1 MDFGADRAQKPE
13 RSQRNFV
20 KPWIPEDNGMKTNL
34 MALPVVAGLILAAA
48 PVQAAPQPK
57 VGDLAPLFSG
67 QDQDGKT
74 VALGDVIGKKIV
86 LLYFYPKDFTSGCTK
101 EACGFRDRMDELQK
115 DNVEVVGVSFDSAG
129 SHQKFMTQYKL
140 NFPLLADPDGKIV
153 DLYGV
158 RMDHLNVA
166 HRVSFLI
173 GLDGRIAHGT
183 DAGNPEVHFEQMQ
196 AAIAA
201 LGKK

>member
-1 MDFGADRAQKPE
+1 VKINLIAALAVAVLTWLAVPTRAAQ
-13 RSQRNFV
+13 
-20 KPWIPEDNGMKTNL
+20 I
-34 MALPVVAGLILAAA
+34 
-48 PVQAAPQPK
+48 PK
-57 VGDLAPLFSG
+57 VGDPSPLFTG

-74 VALGDVIGKKIV
+74 VALAGLVGKKIV

-101 EACGFRDRMDELQK
+101 EACGFRDRMGELQK
-115 DNVEVVGVSFDSAG
+115 NNVAVVGVSFDSAG
-129 SHQKFMTQYKL
+129 SHQKFMAEYGL

-158 RMDHLNVA
+158 RMDHLKLA

-173 GLDGRIAHGT
+173 GLDGKIAHVT
-183 DAGNPEVHFEQMQ
+183 DAGSPNVHFEQMQ

-201 LGKK
+201 LKTK